1 MILDAVVTQLLRLSP
16 WVVLSRLCVSV
27 FMGTVVGCC
36 VSPFVFQAMGILRD
50 RLRGKWVM

>member
-16 WVVLSRLCVSV
+16 WVVLSRLSVSV
-27 FMGTVVGCC
+27 FLGTVVGCC